1 MDKQLRG
8 QCANRTDHA
17 PDPGRKRSKIP
28 GKFGDD
34 ASDFAFLPGFLQ
46 IGSEDMPGR
55 DCLSNRLRKTRRAFL
70 QAPASKP
77 TCAIE
82 HFFHT

>member
-1 MDKQLRG
+1 VASPLD
-8 QCANRTDHA
+8 
-17 PDPGRKRSKIP
+17 SKIP
-28 GKFGDD
+28 GKFGDLS
-34 ASDFAFLPGFLQ
+34 ANIALLPGFLQ
-46 IGSEDMPGR
+46 IGSEDFPPCE
-55 DCLSNRLRKTRRAFL
+55 CLSNRLRKTRRAFL